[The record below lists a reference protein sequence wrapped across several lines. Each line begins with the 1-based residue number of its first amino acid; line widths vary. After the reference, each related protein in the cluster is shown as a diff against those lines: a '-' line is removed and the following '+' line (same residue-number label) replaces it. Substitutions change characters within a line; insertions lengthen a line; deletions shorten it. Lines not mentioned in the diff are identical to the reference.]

1 MGTLPLSVNDEA
13 AILGLP
19 AISDEK
25 LEGIM
30 GDQLRPRDGVG

>member
-1 MGTLPLSVNDEA
+1 VNDEA

-30 GDQLRPRDGVG
+30 GTTSPA

>member
-1 MGTLPLSVNDEA
+1 LSVNDEA

-30 GDQLRPRDGVG
+30 GTTSPA

>member
-1 MGTLPLSVNDEA
+1 M

-30 GDQLRPRDGVG
+30 GDNFARVMGLG